1 MAEALSLQVV
11 IQVSENLVAV
21 SKRMESA
28 LNALKGQVAGT
39 DTNLKGLHGTLG
51 KVTGEASSTGGA
63 MQRLSSS
70 LSPMRAG
77 LESVKKSAEEVG
89 NSLRKVNQEVGASP
103 RFWGVFRGS
112 LGTVK
117 SALDGAKKSLEGLLD
132 RVKELGATLSVA
144 GGAVVAT
151 FSGMIALSTR
161 TAGEI
166 ERLHKVTGLSRKE
179 LFALSGALEDTELN
193 LETIARA
200 SVLMGYNFR
209 MFQRMLETR
218 TTTRER
224 TVGRGL
230 GRRTIVE
237 ETTTPAQLQQ
247 LLGLSPEEYRVV
259 EPQLRRIISLFN
271 ELTRQGKSTVEVFL
285 AVAQAVNQIPDAA
298 ARQIVAAT
306 IFRGAAEEV
315 LKLSRVS
322 SAELQQ
328 VIELYRQTAPSE
340 EQLRRLDELGDSFT
354 QLGFAFKGLIMS
366 LVAELAP
373 ILLPIIHG
381 LTQIVIRIKQFVEAH
396 PILTRVIMVFGL
408 LAGVV
413 MMAVGAVLG
422 LVAALGWVI
431 VGAQGFLTVVGG
443 LGGIIGAIVSG
454 LSAIGGLLAAGFS
467 AIWAALAPVLPIV
480 LVVVAIVGLLAGIA
494 YLVWRNWDKI
504 KGFFVAFWDGVKVR
518 WAASLEWLRG
528 FWERLTTGVKSL
540 WDRLKGWVSS
550 LWGAIKTTFSNI
562 VQFVLSLPS
571 LFVDAGKRLVESI
584 AQGIWQAINKPIGA
598 IKALVQKIRNFLPF
612 SPAKEGAL
620 RDLPVAGEKI
630 PLELASGIQRASFA
644 PVGAMA
650 ALTENIL
657 GGLDWTKAATGGLA
671 KPVLGS
677 FSLATLTAPSFSLS
691 ARQMFFSIGSVGTL
705 SGAHHI
711 YTIQLVSQRELD
723 ERIANIARNVL
734 VRELRKVMMGR

>member
-39 DTNLKGLHGTLG
+39 DTNLKGLQGTLG

-132 RVKELGATLSVA
+132 RVKELGTTLSVA

-179 LFALSGALEDTELN
+179 LFALSGALEDTELD

-200 SVLMGYNFR
+200 SVLMGYHFR

-218 TTTRER
+218 
-224 TVGRGL
+224 
-230 GRRTIVE
+230 
-237 ETTTPAQLQQ
+237 TTTPAQLQQ

-259 EPQLRRIISLFN
+259 EPQLRRVISLFN

-340 EQLRRLDELGDSFT
+340 EQLRGLDELGDSFT

-373 ILLPIIHG
+373 ILLLIIHG

-413 MMAVGAVLG
+413 MMVVGAVLG

-431 VGAQGFLTVVGG
+431 VGAQGFLTALGG

-494 YLVWRNWDKI
+494 YLVWKNWDKI

-518 WAASLEWLRG
+518 WAAFLEWLRG
-528 FWERLTTGVKSL
+528 FWERLTTGVKTL
-540 WDRLKGWVSS
+540 WDRLKGWASS

-571 LFVDAGKRLVESI
+571 LFVDAGKRLVEGI
-584 AQGIWQAINKPIGA
+584 AQGIWQAINKPIEA

-630 PLELASGIQRASFA
+630 PLELASGIQRASLA

-677 FSLATLTAPSFSLS
+677 FSLATLTAPTFSLS
-691 ARQMFFSIGSVGTL
+691 ARQMFFSIGNVGTL

-723 ERIANIARNVL
+723 ERIADIARNVL